1 MGSKGDML
9 DTGTYEEVYKQLMD
23 MTDAP
28 AEISSEIDVGADS
41 KANLGEYQVQL
52 EERMTDLQRQ
62 TGDWRSYILYI
73 QSLGWLNSFVF
84 IFGAVTYALSV
95 AFFQIWVTWW
105 SSDET
110 GRHTLG
116 YWLGIYVV
124 WGVLIMLAL
133 LITPM

>member
-1 MGSKGDML
+1 MGSKGEIL
-9 DTGTYEEVYKQLMD
+9 DYGTYEEVSKQLMD
-23 MTDAP
+23 IGDAP
-28 AEISSEIDVGADS
+28 AETPAEPDVPTGNI
-41 KANLGEYQVQL
+41 ANLGEYQVQL

-62 TGDWRSYILYI
+62 TGDWRSYVLYI
-73 QSLGWLNSFVF
+73 QSLGWLNFFVF
-84 IFGAVTYALSV
+84 VFGAVTYALSI

-110 GRHTLG
+110 GRHPLG